1 MVSGLRTLLRVTLP
15 STTDEDRLRRIE
27 FVTDSELAHLDVK
40 DLLDELLDRVR
51 TLLDVDTAAVLLLDT
66 AATHLVATAARGL
79 EEEVRQ
85 GVRIPLGRGF
95 AGRIAAERRPVI
107 IEQVDH
113 SNVLNPI
120 LREKSIR
127 SLLGVPLITGGAV
140 LGVLHVGT
148 LTPRRFTE
156 ADTHLLQLVADRV
169 ALVTRTRQND
179 VDRAAAEALQHSLL
193 PGALPQI
200 AGLDF
205 TSRYVPG
212 QAGGLG
218 GDWYDV
224 FTLPS
229 GRVGVVMG
237 DVVGRGF
244 QAAVVMGRLR
254 SALRA
259 FAREEDDPAEVLERL
274 DGNVQHFEDNV
285 MATILYAV
293 FEPSLDEVM
302 LSVAGHLPP
311 VLALP
316 GQHGSLLQLPVDM
329 PVGVSVGPPRRTT
342 VVDLPPGAL
351 LFLYTDGLVERRGRS
366 LDEGLDR
373 LCGAVTADD
382 VETTC
387 TTVMSRLVGAEP
399 VVDDVAVLV
408 ARRSESSTAAPLHLV
423 LPAVLRSLAEVRS
436 ALRRWLPSVGASP
449 DDVTDILVAVGE
461 ACSNVVEHAYGPGG
475 GSLMLQAERG
485 DGFVTVTVWDHG
497 RWRSARGEN
506 RGRGTTLIQQ
516 CSDDVEVT
524 AAPNGTI
531 VRMRRHLTGER
542 S

>member
-1 MVSGLRTLLRVTLP
+1 MTVP

-27 FVTDSELAHLDVK
+27 FVTDSALAHLDVK

-51 TLLDVDTAAVLLLDT
+51 SLLGVDTAAVLLFD
-66 AATHLVATAARGL
+66 ASATHLVATAARGI

-85 GVRIPLGRGF
+85 GVRIPLGQGF

-120 LREKSIR
+120 LREKAIR
-127 SLLGVPLITGGAV
+127 SLLGVPLVIEGTV

-169 ALVTRTRQND
+169 ALVTRTHQSD
-179 VDRAAAEALQHSLL
+179 VDRAAAEALQHSLM
-193 PGALPQI
+193 PGTLPQI
-200 AGLDF
+200 AGLEL
-205 TSRYVPG
+205 TARYVPG

-285 MATILYAV
+285 MATVLYAV
-293 FEPSLDEVM
+293 FEPSLDQVM
-302 LSVAGHLPP
+302 LTVAGHLPP
-311 VLALP
+311 VLAVP
-316 GQHGSLLQLPVDM
+316 GDAGRLLQLPVDL

-342 VVDLPPGAL
+342 VIDLPPGSL

-373 LCGAVTADD
+373 LCGAVRAVDI
-382 VETTC
+382 ETTC
-387 TTVMSRLVGAEP
+387 TTVMSRMVGAEP
-399 VVDDVAVLV
+399 VADDVAVLV
-408 ARRSESSTAAPLHLV
+408 AHRAEASEAAPLYLV

-436 ALRRWLPSVGASP
+436 ALRRWLASVGATP

-475 GSLMLQAERG
+475 GNLMLHAERG
-485 DGFVTVTVWDHG
+485 EDQVTVTVWDNG

-506 RGRGTTLIQQ
+506 RGRGTTLMQQ
-516 CSDDVEVT
+516 CSDAVDVT
-524 AAPNGTI
+524 AGPHGTT
-531 VRMRRHLTGER
+531 VRMQRHLSGETR
-542 S
+542 

>member
-1 MVSGLRTLLRVTLP
+1 VTVP
-15 STTDEDRLRRIE
+15 TTADEDRLRRIE
-27 FVTDSELAHLDVK
+27 FVTDAELAHLDVK
-40 DLLDELLDRVR
+40 DLLAELLDRVC
-51 TLLDVDTAAVLLLDT
+51 TLLGVDTAAVLLLD
-66 AATHLVATAARGL
+66 ASSTHLVATAARGI

-107 IEQVDH
+107 IEHVDH

-120 LREKSIR
+120 LREKAIR
-127 SLLGVPLITGGAV
+127 SLLGVPLVAEGTV

-148 LTPRRFTE
+148 LTPRVFTE

-169 ALVTRTRQND
+169 ALVTRTHQSD
-179 VDRAAAEALQHSLL
+179 VDRAAAEALQHSLM

-200 AGLDF
+200 AGLGL
-205 TSRYVPG
+205 TARYVPG
-212 QAGGLG
+212 QAGALG

-293 FEPSLDEVM
+293 FEPSLEHVT

-316 GQHGSLLQLPVDM
+316 GQAGTLLQLPVDM
-329 PVGVSVGPPRRTT
+329 PVGVSVGPPRRATA
-342 VVDLPPGAL
+342 VDLPPGSL

-366 LDEGLDR
+366 LDEGLAR
-373 LCGAVTADD
+373 LCAAVHADD
-382 VETTC
+382 VEETC

-399 VVDDVAVLV
+399 VPDDVAVLV
-408 ARRSESSTAAPLHLV
+408 ARRADASEAAPLQLV
-423 LPAVLRSLAEVRS
+423 LPAVLRSLGEVRS
-436 ALRRWLPSVGASP
+436 ALRRWLPSVGGTA
-449 DDVTDILVAVGE
+449 DDLSDVLVAVGE

-475 GSLMLQAERG
+475 GALMVHAEHV
-485 DGFVTVTVWDHG
+485 DSHVIVTVWDNG

-516 CSDDVEVT
+516 CSDEVEVT
-524 AAPNGTI
+524 AGPNGTT
-531 VRMRRHLTGER
+531 VRMQHHLTGGIT
-542 S
+542 

>member
-1 MVSGLRTLLRVTLP
+1 VTVP
-15 STTDEDRLRRIE
+15 STADEDRLRRIE
-27 FVTDSELAHLDVK
+27 FVTDAELAHLDVK
-40 DLLDELLDRVR
+40 DLLGELLDRVR
-51 TLLDVDTAAVLLLDT
+51 TLLDVDTAAVLLLDPSS
-66 AATHLVATAARGL
+66 THLVATAARGL
-79 EEEVRQ
+79 EDEVRQ

-107 IEQVDH
+107 IGQVDH

-120 LREKSIR
+120 LRDKAIR
-127 SLLGVPLITGGAV
+127 SLLGVPLVAEGTV

-148 LTPRRFTE
+148 LAPRRFTE
-156 ADTHLLQLVADRV
+156 EDTHLLQLVADRV
-169 ALVTRTRQND
+169 ALVTRTHQSD
-179 VDRAAAEALQHSLL
+179 VDRAAAEALQHSLM
-193 PGALPQI
+193 PGTLPQI
-200 AGLDF
+200 AGLEL
-205 TSRYVPG
+205 TARYVPG

-229 GRVGVVMG
+229 GRVGIVMG

-244 QAAVVMGRLR
+244 QAAVIMGRLR

-259 FAREEDDPAEVLERL
+259 FAREEDDPGEVLERL

-285 MATILYAV
+285 MATVLYAV
-293 FEPSLDEVM
+293 FEPSLEQVM
-302 LSVAGHLPP
+302 LTVAGHLPP

-316 GQHGSLLQLPVDM
+316 GRPGELLALPVDM

-366 LDEGLDR
+366 LDEGLER
-373 LCGAVTADD
+373 LCAAVRSDD
-382 VETTC
+382 VEETC
-387 TTVMSRLVGAEP
+387 TTVMSRLVGAES
-399 VVDDVAVLV
+399 VADDVAVLV
-408 ARRSESSTAAPLHLV
+408 ARRAEASAASPLHLV
-423 LPAVLRSLAEVRS
+423 LPATVRSLAEVRS
-436 ALRRWLPSVGASP
+436 ALRRWLPSVGASA
-449 DDVTDILVAVGE
+449 DDVTDVLVAVGE

-475 GSLMLQAERG
+475 GSLMLHAEHG
-485 DGFVTVTVWDHG
+485 DAQVTVTVWDHG

-516 CSDDVEVT
+516 CCDAVDVN
-524 AAPNGTI
+524 AGPNGTT
-531 VRMRRHLTGER
+531 VRMQRHLSEETT
-542 S
+542 